1 MFAETFRA
9 TWRTLTAQKR
19 YTLLNLAGLA
29 LGIAVFLTMAL
40 IVRYENSYDASVP
53 NVSHLYAVDEA
64 FRPAGHAPADSDFIS
79 FVPFPFLKQDFP
91 EISAV
96 IRIMQETLVVR
107 GGALLAQEKV
117 TMTDPEFFS
126 VFALPLLAGDRATA
140 LDGPGKVVISADMAR
155 KYFGTEQAL
164 GKRLRIDNGQTDAI
178 VTGILAPQPP
188 NQTMDFDFIEIIP
201 TGWLSK
207 PAFTNWGSLWGTIWA
222 RINDPRAIPRIRA
235 GLAHYPDTHPG
246 NWTKDMLQ
254 DMFGTGGLDLLPLKD
269 FHFHAADIGEGGNSR
284 ALIRILGL
292 IGLAALATAIINYVN
307 LATARSALRAREVA
321 VRKVLGATR
330 PRLIAQFMTEAYLMV
345 MLAAIL
351 GTALTELALHWVNLW
366 GGWTLSMDWG
376 FVLSIDALVVL
387 GAGTLAGF
395 YPALVI
401 SGFRPAAVLAASKT
415 PAGGRIESGLRS
427 LLVVLQFSFAM
438 TLAICSL
445 VMGLQ
450 ARHVRTLDRGMTQD
464 GLIVIPALDDA
475 SLLSRQRDIM
485 TRLAQVPGV
494 RIATRSD
501 IYPYNA
507 VNNEDWLLVG
517 HPEKHSMNWGR
528 ATEGYFDAI
537 GAHLLAGRFFDP
549 HHGQDYPANPFTA
562 GNGTSV
568 ILTRLAAERFG
579 FASPQT
585 AIGKDIQ
592 ESGAPQT
599 YHVIGVIDDIRI
611 HSANAPMKPLLF
623 TGASGS
629 FPYIGGLIRYNGAS
643 AQIEMERLAKAW
655 AEIAPDVAFSARTAS
670 DLFAEDYRADE
681 SHGALFG
688 IGSTVAI
695 AIACLG
701 LYGLSAFNVS
711 RRRQEIGIRKVL
723 GAGTRDV
730 LWLLLTQ
737 FLRPVAFAS
746 LIAWPA
752 SWGLMR
758 IWLSTFDDRISLT
771 PLPFL
776 AVTAAAIFIA
786 VLTIITQTRRIATL
800 PPATALRQNG

>member
-40 IVRYENSYDASVP
+40 IVRYETSYDASVP
-53 NVSHLYAVDEA
+53 NVSRLYAVDEA
-64 FRPAGHAPADSDFIS
+64 FRPAGHAPSDSDYVS
-79 FVPFPFLKQDFP
+79 FVPCPFLKQDFP
-91 EISAV
+91 EISSA
-96 IRIMQETLVVR
+96 IRLMQETLVVR
-107 GGALLAQEKV
+107 GGTILAQETV
-117 TMTDPEFFS
+117 TLTDPEFFS
-126 VFALPLLAGDRATA
+126 VFALPLLAGNRTTA
-140 LDGPGKVVISADMAR
+140 LDGPGKIVISADMAR

-164 GKRLRIDNGQTDAI
+164 GKRLRIDNGETDAI

-188 NQTMDFDFIEIIP
+188 NQTMQFDLIEVIP

-207 PAFTNWGSLWGTIWA
+207 PAFTNWGSLWGTIWL
-222 RINDPRAIPRIRA
+222 RIDDPRAIPRIRA

-246 NWTKDMLQ
+246 NWTKEMLQ

-284 ALIRILGL
+284 SLIRILGL
-292 IGLAALATAIINYVN
+292 IGLAGLATAIINYVN

-345 MLAAIL
+345 VIAAAL
-351 GTALTELALHWVNLW
+351 GTALTELALRWINLW
-366 GGWTLSMDWG
+366 GGWSLSMDWG
-376 FVLSIDALVVL
+376 FVLSVDALVVL

-450 ARHVRTLDRGMTQD
+450 AHHVRTLDRGMTQD
-464 GLIVIPALDDA
+464 GLIVIPALDDS

-485 TRLAQVPGV
+485 ARLAQVPGV

-501 IYPYNA
+501 IYPFNA
-507 VNNEDWLLVG
+507 VNNDDWLRIG

-549 HHGQDYPANPFTA
+549 HHGQDYPASPFTA

-579 FASPQT
+579 FTSPQE

-592 ESGAPQT
+592 EAAAPRS
-599 YHVIGVIDDIRI
+599 YRVVGVIDDIRI
-611 HSANAPMKPLLF
+611 HSASAPMKPLLF
-623 TGASGS
+623 MGASGS
-629 FPYIGGLIRYNGAS
+629 FSYVGGLIRYSGAS
-643 AQIEMERLAKAW
+643 AQVEMDRLAKAW
-655 AEIAPDVAFSARTAS
+655 AEVAPDVAFSAQTAS
-670 DLFAEDYRADE
+670 SLFANDYRQDE
-681 SHGALFG
+681 SHGTLFA
-688 IGSTVAI
+688 IGSAVAI
-695 AIACLG
+695 GIACLG

-723 GAGTRDV
+723 GARTRAILGLLV
-730 LWLLLTQ
+730 LQ
-737 FLRPVAFAS
+737 FLRPVALAS
-746 LIAWPA
+746 LLAWPLA
-752 SWGLMR
+752 WGLMR
-758 IWLSTFDDRISLT
+758 EWLASFDERIALT
-771 PLPFL
+771 PMPFVVVTIV
-776 AVTAAAIFIA
+776 AVGIA
-786 VLTIITQTRRIATL
+786 VLTVIGQTRRIATL
-800 PPATALRQNG
+800 PPAIALRETK